1 LSQEPSDHAV
11 DKAGATGKAGIEA
24 LLTAQA
30 IGGFHVGVIAPSL
43 RFHDMRVG

>member
-1 LSQEPSDHAV
+1 MPSTKPLQQE
-11 DKAGATGKAGIEA
+11 KASIEG
-24 LLTAQA
+24 LLTAKA